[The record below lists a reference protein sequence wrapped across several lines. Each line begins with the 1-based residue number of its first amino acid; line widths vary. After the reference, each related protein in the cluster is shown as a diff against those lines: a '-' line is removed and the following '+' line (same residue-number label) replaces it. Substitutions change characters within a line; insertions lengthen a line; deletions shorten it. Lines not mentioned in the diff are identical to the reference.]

1 MRTAVPSLYHLS
13 SRYVQKTLPCIGY
26 LWENLFES
34 VHLYDLECDRKINM
48 VLTLI
53 DFEACMKTELA

>member
-1 MRTAVPSLYHLS
+1 MFRKLYL
-13 SRYVQKTLPCIGY
+13 VQDICGKTYWKAPT
-26 LWENLFES
+26 
-34 VHLYDLECDRKINM
+34 YDLECDRKINM